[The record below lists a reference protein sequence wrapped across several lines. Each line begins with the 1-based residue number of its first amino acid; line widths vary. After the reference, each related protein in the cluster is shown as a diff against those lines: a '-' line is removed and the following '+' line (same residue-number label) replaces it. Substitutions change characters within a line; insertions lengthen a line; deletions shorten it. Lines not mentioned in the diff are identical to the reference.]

1 MRIIWAH
8 EDLHAGTGLFDV
20 QLVLHVILINTHVR
34 EGVADLGI
42 ACSTQLHNIF
52 LLYSTFFSSSD
63 FDLCCHRWSMLATL
77 RTKMLGLVIVCRA
90 HDTIFGQSKSVWH
103 QNICFDFKYWQLKK
117 KMYILK
123 VITIERRSKINKKQD
138 FSFGMHFCQHEN
150 MKEMSIHRMASCRTC
165 TMVASAEVIARQGLP
180 HAL

>member
-1 MRIIWAH
+1 M
-8 EDLHAGTGLFDV
+8 TQF
-20 QLVLHVILINTHVR
+20 LVKAKVF
-34 EGVADLGI
+34 GI
-42 ACSTQLHNIF
+42 KIFALTLNIDNF
-52 LLYSTFFSSSD
+52 L
-63 FDLCCHRWSMLATL
+63 
-77 RTKMLGLVIVCRA
+77 
-90 HDTIFGQSKSVWH
+90 
-103 QNICFDFKYWQLKK
+103 K

-165 TMVASAEVIARQGLP
+165 TMGASAEVIARQGLP